1 MNLRSVAPQR
11 QDGTWVAQ
19 AQRIPKSPSVA
30 DFADKSKFFATFQ
43 VYATEYKTYI
53 SRNLLIDRFF

>member
-1 MNLRSVAPQR
+1 MNLRSVAPER

-43 VYATEYKTYI
+43 VYAIAPQQSIKLTLAGTC
-53 SRNLLIDRFF
+53 